1 MHYFNKSELRIL
13 EDVLSLPT
21 TSFHEQFIQEY
32 VLHFIKKLG
41 LDIKTDVFGNILVH
55 YEKGNTEKPIV
66 FTAHMDH
73 PGFSIIERIAGFDY
87 VGQFYGGTNKDFFP
101 GAKLL
106 IYSDSKYIEAQAV
119 SPLFEY
125 REDLNKYDPQ
135 SQENSEKS
143 EAEQR
148 KNISEVDSKDAR
160 EKLLLPQ
167 FRIETRDEV
176 NVNDM
181 GFFDVTFFNIKGD
194 LLYTK
199 DADDLVNVAALLILL
214 QRTVKLN
221 SDSNFYVLFTR
232 AEETG
237 FTGCQGAIE
246 SKILPE
252 NSIPIVLET
261 SAELEQAKIGQGF
274 ILRVGDRFSTYNTL
288 VDSWMHE
295 VAADISKE
303 LMENPDKKK
312 TAASAK
318 AKNEFKFQ
326 RTLMDGGTCEA
337 SLFNVSGFDT
347 GALAI
352 ALGNYHNIGKSHPA
366 PEYISLFDLCCLVEF
381 MQKLVITPFSTKRS
395 KYLVQRIADRF
406 TKLAKFLEDNP
417 YSSMST
423 DI

>member
-1 MHYFNKSELRIL
+1 MHYFNKSELKIL

-32 VLHFIKKLG
+32 VLHFLKKLE

-55 YEKGNTEKPIV
+55 YERGNTEKPVV

-73 PGFSIIERIAGFDY
+73 PGFSIIERISEFNY
-87 VGQFYGGTNKDFFP
+87 IGQFYGGTNKDFFP
-101 GAKLL
+101 GAKFL
-106 IYSDSKYIEAQAV
+106 IYSDGRYIEAQAV

-125 REDLNKYDPQ
+125 REDLDKYDPK
-135 SQENSEKS
+135 STENQDNNEKS
-143 EAEQR
+143 DDEAM
-148 KNISEVDSKDAR
+148 KNTPDSESETTR

-176 NVNDM
+176 KVNDI

-199 DADDLVNVAALLILL
+199 DADDLVNVGVLLILL
-214 QRTVKLN
+214 QRVVKLN

-252 NSIPIVLET
+252 NGMPIVLET
-261 SAELEQAKIGQGF
+261 SSELEQAKIGQGF

-303 LMENPDKKK
+303 VAENTDKK
-312 TAASAK
+312 
-318 AKNEFKFQ
+318 KNEFKFQ

-366 PEYISLFDLCCLVEF
+366 PEYISLFDLSCLVEF
-381 MQKLVITPFSTKRS
+381 MQKLVNTPFSTKRS
-395 KYLVQRIADRF
+395 KYLAQRIADRF
-406 TKLAKFLEDNP
+406 TKLEKFLEGNP

-423 DI
+423 DV